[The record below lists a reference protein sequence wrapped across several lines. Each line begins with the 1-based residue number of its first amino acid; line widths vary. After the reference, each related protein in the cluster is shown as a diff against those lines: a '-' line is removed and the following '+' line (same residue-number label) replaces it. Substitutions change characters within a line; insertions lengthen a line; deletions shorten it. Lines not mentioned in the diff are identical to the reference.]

1 MGFFSRFRSR
11 RSATIEE
18 EDPDEAPSLLRYRY
32 EDPSRADIE
41 RAAAADVEAVEQ
53 DDKYFGGQAPGDPE
67 HPRHPEHPERPERER

>member
-11 RSATIEE
+11 WSASIEE
-18 EDPDEAPSLLRYRY
+18 DEDEAPSLLRYRY

-67 HPRHPEHPERPERER
+67 HPQQPEHPGHER

>member
-11 RSATIEE
+11 RSAPIE

-67 HPRHPEHPERPERER
+67 HPEHER

>member
-18 EDPDEAPSLLRYRY
+18 DPDSAPSLLRYRY
-32 EDPSRADIE
+32 EDPSRADLE

-53 DDKYFGGQAPGDPE
+53 DDKNFGGQFGGQVPGNPE
-67 HPRHPEHPERPERER
+67 HPEHPEHER